1 MTNNKVCFITNNVT
15 IIKKRLKLEYL
26 KHKLESKDVL
36 FLHKTHS
43 VSYDDNACGYD
54 VKGQVICMVHS
65 TPTVF
70 KFHI

>member
-36 FLHKTHS
+36 FLHKTE
-43 VSYDDNACGYD
+43 
-54 VKGQVICMVHS
+54 
-65 TPTVF
+65 F
-70 KFHI
+70 